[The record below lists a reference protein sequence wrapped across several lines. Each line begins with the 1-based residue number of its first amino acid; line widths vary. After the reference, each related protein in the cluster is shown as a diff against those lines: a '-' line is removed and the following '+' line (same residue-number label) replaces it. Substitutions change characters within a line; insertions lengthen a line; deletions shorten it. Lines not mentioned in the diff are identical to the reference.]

1 MAISVSMLLLF
12 SRFATSLLMDLFSF
26 FFFGSIHPQDQV
38 IETTFL
44 TNCFGE
50 ASITSVLFLS
60 HLKDTAHT
68 IGKGRD
74 SLYFH
79 FSFSSCSPAFL
90 VRPSTIKEEG
100 DFFFLTSPLFSLL
113 VYPSLLYTLW
123 NIQLLPLPSYLMW
136 RPRKHFDICINS
148 RLKSQRCKCSALW

>member
-79 FSFSSCSPAFL
+79 FSFSSCSPASL

-100 DFFFLTSPLFSLL
+100 DFFFDLTSAQLARVPLAPL
-113 VYPSLLYTLW
+113 YPMEYSTPAPPFLPNVEAQKTLW
-123 NIQLLPLPSYLMW
+123 YL
-136 RPRKHFDICINS
+136 H
-148 RLKSQRCKCSALW
+148 

>member
-1 MAISVSMLLLF
+1 MSPWQCSEMQHFLVIQYHNKTWLF
-12 SRFATSLLMDLFSF
+12 LFRCSCCLA
-26 FFFGSIHPQDQV
+26 GLQHPCQRIFIIELV

-100 DFFFLTSPLFSLL
+100 DFFFDLTSVQLARVPLAPL
-113 VYPSLLYTLW
+113 YPMEYSTHAPPFLPNVEAQKTL
-123 NIQLLPLPSYLMW
+123 
-136 RPRKHFDICINS
+136 
-148 RLKSQRCKCSALW
+148 